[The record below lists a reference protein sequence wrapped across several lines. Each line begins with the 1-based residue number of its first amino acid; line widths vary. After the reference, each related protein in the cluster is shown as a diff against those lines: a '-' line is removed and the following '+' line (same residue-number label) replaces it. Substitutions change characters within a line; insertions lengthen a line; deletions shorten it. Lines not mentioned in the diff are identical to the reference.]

1 MAAEKKI
8 YIVDNKRITKGE
20 FTATCLKE
28 LKRKGM
34 YMIWWLVYVNY
45 QFCYRHVLEYLI
57 ISVKS
62 WLFDKTKRVSIVNDD
77 TGRKIKNINDFAHLK
92 DGSYLMYLFTNEKWS
107 PPFKTKM
114 TKLVE
119 KIDNMKSLYR
129 HRELDENELL
139 LLAKSI
145 GKDDE
150 ILQHVRC
157 V

>member
-1 MAAEKKI
+1 MYRGADLICTGSLSNLLSEPVHLGFALL
-8 YIVDNKRITKGE
+8 YHLCCRRI
-20 FTATCLKE
+20 
-28 LKRKGM
+28 
-34 YMIWWLVYVNY
+34 
-45 QFCYRHVLEYLI
+45 LEGLI

-62 WLFDKTKRVSIVNDD
+62 WLWDFDRTKQFSIVNDD
-77 TGRKIKNINDFAHLK
+77 NGRKIKNIHDFSHLK
-92 DGSYLMYLFTNEKWS
+92 DGSYLMILFTNERWT

-114 TKLVE
+114 SKLVE

-129 HRELDENELL
+129 HRELDEKELL

-145 GKDDE
+145 GKEDE

>member
-1 MAAEKKI
+1 M
-8 YIVDNKRITKGE
+8 
-20 FTATCLKE
+20 
-28 LKRKGM
+28 
-34 YMIWWLVYVNY
+34 
-45 QFCYRHVLEYLI
+45 
-57 ISVKS
+57 
-62 WLFDKTKRVSIVNDD
+62 FDKTKRVSIVNDD
-77 TGRKIKNINDFAHLK
+77 NGRKIKNIHDFAYLK
-92 DGSYLMYLFTNEKWS
+92 DGSYLMILFTNEKWT

-129 HRELDENELL
+129 HRELDEKELL

-145 GKDDE
+145 GKEDE